1 MRDTPALRSW
11 LFVSSIDDA
20 AAAAALKA
28 CPDVVILEFEDFTP
42 PERRPEGRRRLPEL
56 TEAFRAAGIEVA
68 VRINPI
74 FDPDGPLDLA
84 AALSAG
90 IRRIAFP
97 KTRGPQDVH
106 LVAKAIEDFD
116 AQAEISSVYRLIP
129 NIETAAALRQSYE
142 IATAHPAVEACL
154 VASEDMAADL
164 GRIETAADWRCA
176 MFENAFW
183 SIVLPPAWP
192 PSTAPIPGAI
202 LMGLLPKSVSQ
213 KHWAIRRKALSTR
226 TIYLPSI
233 QHSLRQRLRLR
244 LPDAL
249 SPLSMPPARKDR
261 TAPFWMVTRWR
272 CLHIKMRRHFWCA
285 RMSLGQRKI
294 NFPSLYL

>member
-164 GRIETAADWRCA
+164 GADRDRSGLALRHVRERFLVDCVAAGVAAIDCPYTWRDLDGLAAEVSFAKTLGYKAKSAVDANHIPAIHTALTPSATEIETAGRVVA
-176 MFENAFW
+176 AF
-183 SIVLPPAWP
+183 
-192 PSTAPIPGAI
+192 
-202 LMGLLPKSVSQ
+202 
-213 KHWAIRRKALSTR
+213 
-226 TIYLPSI
+226 
-233 QHSLRQRLRLR
+233 
-244 LPDAL
+244 DA
-249 SPLSMPPARKDR
+249 AR
-261 TAPFWMVTRWR
+261 A
-272 CLHIKMRRHFWCA
+272 
-285 RMSLGQRKI
+285 LGQDRAFLDGHALEVPTYK
-294 NFPSLYL
+294 NAQALLMRVDVFRSKKD